1 MNKKCLSLLLGMAVM
16 LMIVSMAPAKAQQ
29 IPATVNIYAW
39 TDKTT
44 YNPGESGKLTVVIRN
59 DRTDQDLILYN
70 VTVVFPWFSYTGEKW
85 EGNYTVTLSPPV
97 TLQKNGGVTK
107 RVIDFTVPSD
117 GRALASTYYS
127 SAKISIRVAVDKDP
141 YHYDK
146 DLPIYVKSAPLYMSF
161 EDVDKLVTLFTV
173 QVILVIVCTI
183 IIAAAIFLSARKP
196 KAVWSE
202 EEKAEQP

>member
-16 LMIVSMAPAKAQQ
+16 LMIVSMAPAYAQQ

-59 DRTDQDLILYN
+59 DRADQDLILYN
-70 VTVVFPWFSYTGEKW
+70 VTVVFPWFAYTGEKW
-85 EGNYTVTLSPPV
+85 EGNYTVTLSPPA

-107 RVIDFTVPSD
+107 HVVDFTVPSD
-117 GRALASTYYS
+117 GRALYTSHE
-127 SAKISIRVAVDKDP
+127 ISIRAAVDKAP
-141 YHYDK
+141 YHYDEEA
-146 DLPIYVKSAPLYMSF
+146 PIYVKSTPFYMSL
-161 EDVDKLVTLFTV
+161 ENVDKFITLFTV

-183 IIAAAIFLSARKP
+183 IIAAAIFLSARRP

>member
-1 MNKKCLSLLLGMAVM
+1 MDKKCLHPLLLGMAVM
-16 LMIVSMAPAKAQQ
+16 LMIVSTTPAYAQQ

-70 VTVVFPWFSYTGEKW
+70 VTVVFPWFAYTGEKW
-85 EGNYTVTLSPPV
+85 EGNYTVTLSPPA

-107 RVIDFTVPSD
+107 HVVDFTVPSD
-117 GRALASTYYS
+117 GRALCNSYEV
-127 SAKISIRVAVDKDP
+127 SIRAAVDKAP
-141 YHYDK
+141 YHYDGEA
-146 DLPIYVKSAPLYMSF
+146 LIYVKSTPFYVSL
-161 EDVDKLVTLFTV
+161 ENVDKFITLFTV
-173 QVILVIVCTI
+173 QVILVIICTI
-183 IIAAAIFLSARKP
+183 IIAAAIFLSARRP

-202 EEKAEQP
+202 EEKAE